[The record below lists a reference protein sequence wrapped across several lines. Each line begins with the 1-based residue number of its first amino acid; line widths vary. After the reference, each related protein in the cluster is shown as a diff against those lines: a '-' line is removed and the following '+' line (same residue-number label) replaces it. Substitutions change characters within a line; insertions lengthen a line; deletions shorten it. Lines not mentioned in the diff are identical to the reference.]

1 MTKLFEGLT
10 VLDLSRWIPGEYCT
24 KMFGDYGAEVIKI
37 EAPNEGS
44 LTRHYG
50 PFPADV
56 PHLEKSATF
65 LHLNTNK
72 RSVTLDLQSESGR
85 VLFLRLVE
93 RADIVVESFGAGVLE
108 EWGIGWDRI
117 HEVNPKTVLT
127 RISAF
132 GQTGPYRNY
141 EATNLVL
148 QAMGGPMSSSG
159 MPGQPPL
166 RKPGNTSSYSV
177 GIMAAEATLAC
188 LLAAE
193 SDGEGNEVDVAG
205 AAVLMSS
212 VDRRATFLLA
222 ERYRG
227 FDATRAG
234 GAAGA
239 LPLGAFPCA
248 DGYVTLA
255 VVFQA
260 LPALIRL
267 LNDPDLNEYFA
278 DPAAIMNNPSEAR
291 ELLDGVMY
299 PWLVTHTK
307 EELQRL
313 AQEARTPIT
322 AMYSVSDLLKSEHFR
337 ERGFFVA
344 GDHPAVGRLEYLGA
358 PFRVND
364 GWELHST
371 APLLGADTADVLAAV
386 GVGSDDLTALFAAGV
401 I

>member
-1 MTKLFEGLT
+1 MTQLFEGLT

-24 KMFGDYGAEVIKI
+24 KMFADYGAEVIKI

-50 PFPADV
+50 PFPDDI

-72 RSVTLDLQSESGR
+72 RSVTLDLKSDSGR
-85 VLFLRLVE
+85 ALFLKLVE

-117 HEVNPKTVLT
+117 HEVNPKAVLT

-141 EATNLVL
+141 AATNLVM
-148 QAMGGPMSSSG
+148 QAMGGPMTSSG
-159 MPGQPPL
+159 MPDQPPL
-166 RKPGNTSSYSV
+166 RKPGQTSSYSI
-177 GIMAAEATLAC
+177 GTMAAEATMAG

-193 SDGEGNEVDVAG
+193 SDEVGREVDVAG
-205 AAVLMSS
+205 VAVLMSS
-212 VDRRATFLLA
+212 VDRRASFLLA

-227 FDATRAG
+227 FDAVRAG
-234 GAAGA
+234 GALGA

-267 LNDPDLNEYFA
+267 LNDPELNEYFS
-278 DPAAIMNNPSEAR
+278 DPMALMNNPTEAR
-291 ELLDGVMY
+291 DLLDGVMY
-299 PWLVTHTK
+299 PWLMTHTK

-313 AQEARTPIT
+313 AQEGRTPIT
-322 AMYSVSDLLKSEHFR
+322 AMYTVADLLKSEHFR
-337 ERGFFVA
+337 GRGFFVT
-344 GDHPAVGRLEYLGA
+344 GDHAAAGRLEYLGA
-358 PFRVND
+358 PFRIDD
-364 GWELHST
+364 GWELRST
-371 APLLGADTADVLAAV
+371 APLLGADTADVLATV
-386 GVGSDDLTALFAAGV
+386 GVDSEDLASLAAAGV